1 MNSKNELILY
11 LTVMGVKF
19 GYVVDDNVINLRIFL
34 DVNNNEL
41 LWWDKK

>member
-1 MNSKNELILY
+1 VDIKNELILY

-34 DVNNNEL
+34 DGDSIEL
-41 LWWDKK
+41 L